1 MTSYCLKVLLR
12 MRNIVYKSRDSSS
25 HALCSFLGFPAAFP
39 SGFCSSPSVS
49 DSFEA
54 RFQSTRSTTDDATQ
68 SRDSEMATG
77 GGDQVWTWKKP
88 LPPSKATLRKVFENT
103 SDLSRLCNRLS
114 IPRDKRDVDSAVEYY
129 VQSTD
134 PMKMRKMIFRL
145 DMIGDT
151 VLADSLMEYAEPP
164 ADPSLNPHLLIP
176 VFTAISGDWGE
187 IDDYTTVPEARA
199 ALFREKFSDRDQ
211 VTAEAGKYYALY
223 HRDPSWKTL
232 SLWLCR
238 AGETKAVGIAKPHV
252 QTVTDPSLTPANI
265 LQVTRHVP
273 LWRSEDSY
281 DYLDMPESQ
290 HDEIVG
296 KFDDDEEAK
305 RELITT
311 WLAGHPCPTWEHVR
325 DLLKYGVGG
334 EEGERAAREVE
345 ETYLKMTPEKAKQIL
360 DAALQDG
367 SFPLG
372 FLKSMAV
379 GVARS
384 GKTLSKNHVFKIMCD
399 PNFSVSTGVCEAPI
413 LAFRQLTLELIKAL
427 PSAEGFELLKY
438 EDINQFLADVVRK
451 GLLKGRVAKV
461 VKEMVQAASEGS
473 SSSDRSEGVAASS
486 VGTGSG
492 DSAASTA
499 VVSAVCA
506 ASKART
512 EAEAKS
518 KVFLKAEEYDS
529 DDDEEEPLFKL
540 QMILF
545 RDSGGQPQF
554 HEVVAAFSHNVS
566 LVLVFIKLNERL
578 DALCTNAF
586 TDEEGKWFT
595 EQCPSLLTNEQMV
608 VQFVHTMMCK
618 PVAGS
623 EGMHTRFMVIGTHR
637 DLMHECDET
646 LEQKNERLA
655 SLFLPALEE
664 NLVMNGDDI
673 VFAVNAKNPDEN
685 DDKCFDLIR
694 EKVADL
700 SGALDVDT
708 PIAFLVLLNDVNK
721 YAEEQRKKV
730 VSMEEFQA
738 IAGRLKMERQSL
750 EAALVFF
757 NKMSVWMYVP
767 SVLPGAVFVDPQM
780 PLDSINRIVQYSFR
794 VGGGAIAGLAASE
807 CRLWKEGVVSSEMLK
822 GEEFR
827 GCFVRG
833 LFEAGDALKLF
844 EKLYIVAPLN
854 EREFVM
860 PAMLQTVAEK
870 DMERY
875 VPAPSEHVSP
885 LFLHFHMSRIAKGVF
900 CSTHT
905 CMRSKYGWTTAY
917 TIERKKKVPA
927 CLFRNAVRL
936 QHPTKAVE
944 ITLLHPLK
952 HFEVH
957 LDASQA
963 DLPIIC
969 PEIRDM
975 LMDAVDSAA
984 SAFRFKNSRASV
996 AFQCPC
1002 SPDDVHTATPNEAH
1016 SNLICTLTG
1025 KNIRGGLTPAQRVW
1039 LGSQTAPG
1047 ETSDCVCVSC
1057 VHSVV

>member
-1 MTSYCLKVLLR
+1 
-12 MRNIVYKSRDSSS
+12 
-25 HALCSFLGFPAAFP
+25 
-39 SGFCSSPSVS
+39 
-49 DSFEA
+49 
-54 RFQSTRSTTDDATQ
+54 
-68 SRDSEMATG
+68 
-77 GGDQVWTWKKP
+77 
-88 LPPSKATLRKVFENT
+88 
-103 SDLSRLCNRLS
+103 
-114 IPRDKRDVDSAVEYY
+114 
-129 VQSTD
+129 
-134 PMKMRKMIFRL
+134 
-145 DMIGDT
+145 
-151 VLADSLMEYAEPP
+151 
-164 ADPSLNPHLLIP
+164 
-176 VFTAISGDWGE
+176 
-187 IDDYTTVPEARA
+187 
-199 ALFREKFSDRDQ
+199 
-211 VTAEAGKYYALY
+211 
-223 HRDPSWKTL
+223 
-232 SLWLCR
+232 
-238 AGETKAVGIAKPHV
+238 
-252 QTVTDPSLTPANI
+252 
-265 LQVTRHVP
+265 
-273 LWRSEDSY
+273 
-281 DYLDMPESQ
+281 MPESQ

-325 DLLKYGVGG
+325 QLLEGGVGG

-384 GKTLSKNHVFKIMCD
+384 GKTLSKNHVFKIKCD
-399 PNFSVSTGVCEAPI
+399 PNCSVSTGVCEAPI

-438 EDINQFLADVVRK
+438 EDINQFLAYVVRK

-486 VGTGSG
+486 VGTQ
-492 DSAASTA
+492 ASTA
-499 VVSAVCA
+499 VVGAVCA
-506 ASKART
+506 ASKARV
-512 EAEAKS
+512 EAEAKARTKGS
-518 KVFLKAEEYDS
+518 GPK
-529 DDDEEEPLFKL
+529 EEPLFKL
-540 QMILF
+540 QIILF
-545 RDSGGQPQF
+545 LDSGGQPQF

-673 VFAVNAKNPDEN
+673 IFAVNAKNPDEN

-721 YAEEQRKKV
+721 YAEEQGKKV

-738 IAGRLKMERQSL
+738 IAGRLKMKRQSL

-757 NKMSVWMYVP
+757 NEMSVWMYVP

-794 VGGGAIAGLAASE
+794 VGGGAITGLAASE

-854 EREFVM
+854 EREFIM

-917 TIERKKKVPA
+917 TMVKSKKVPA

-936 QHPTKAVE
+936 QHPTKAVK
-944 ITLLHPLK
+944 ITLLHALK

-1002 SPDDVHTATPNEAH
+1002 SPDDVHTATPNEDF
-1016 SNLICTLTG
+1016 SMLICKMTED
-1025 KNIRGGLTPAQRVW
+1025 KIRGPLTPAQRVW
-1039 LGSQTAPG
+1039 LGPRTAPG
-1047 ETSDCVCVSC
+1047 TSSSSASVPVTLSSDPLCPSSTQKVLSLFSSSSSTTPSHQHLSAPPSRMVPQLVSSSRTGERDTTRSGDALRKEGSSTAEC
-1057 VHSVV
+1057 SSPQDGSLGEEDLVEITDQLMDLNQPEIYNLGLVLGLAHRRVVDLRENSRSNQAFLDAVVLHWLQRDDHVKEVSWAALVKALRHQRLGHTGIATSIAREYGTQL

>member
-1 MTSYCLKVLLR
+1 MPSLHPLYDEVLLKIA
-12 MRNIVYKSRDSSS
+12 IV
-25 HALCSFLGFPAAFP
+25 PA
-39 SGFCSSPSVS
+39 V
-49 DSFEA
+49 
-54 RFQSTRSTTDDATQ
+54 
-68 SRDSEMATG
+68 
-77 GGDQVWTWKKP
+77 
-88 LPPSKATLRKVFENT
+88 
-103 SDLSRLCNRLS
+103 
-114 IPRDKRDVDSAVEYY
+114 
-129 VQSTD
+129 
-134 PMKMRKMIFRL
+134 
-145 DMIGDT
+145 
-151 VLADSLMEYAEPP
+151 
-164 ADPSLNPHLLIP
+164 
-176 VFTAISGDWGE
+176 
-187 IDDYTTVPEARA
+187 
-199 ALFREKFSDRDQ
+199 
-211 VTAEAGKYYALY
+211 
-223 HRDPSWKTL
+223 
-232 SLWLCR
+232 
-238 AGETKAVGIAKPHV
+238 
-252 QTVTDPSLTPANI
+252 
-265 LQVTRHVP
+265 
-273 LWRSEDSY
+273 
-281 DYLDMPESQ
+281 
-290 HDEIVG
+290 
-296 KFDDDEEAK
+296 
-305 RELITT
+305 
-311 WLAGHPCPTWEHVR
+311 
-325 DLLKYGVGG
+325 
-334 EEGERAAREVE
+334 
-345 ETYLKMTPEKAKQIL
+345 TPEKAKQIL

-384 GKTLSKNHVFKIMCD
+384 GKTLSKNHVFKIKCD
-399 PNFSVSTGVCEAPI
+399 PNCSVSTGVCEAPI

-438 EDINQFLADVVRK
+438 EDINQFLAYVVRK

-499 VVSAVCA
+499 VVSAVCT
-506 ASKART
+506 ASKAR
-512 EAEAKS
+512 AR
-518 KVFLKAEEYDS
+518 LKLDS
-529 DDDEEEPLFKL
+529 EVVRKEEPLFKL
-540 QMILF
+540 QIILF
-545 RDSGGQPQF
+545 LDSGGQPQF

-655 SLFLPALEE
+655 SLFRPVPEE

-673 VFAVNAKNPDEN
+673 IFAVNAKNPDEN

-854 EREFVM
+854 EREFIM

-917 TIERKKKVPA
+917 TMVESKIVPA

-944 ITLLHPLK
+944 ITLLHALK

-1039 LGSQTAPG
+1039 LGPRTAPVAESATTSLSTSEPVSSLTDPPSPSSPSSRMA
-1047 ETSDCVCVSC
+1047 ETSRLRRWTQKVLSLVFILFLNYSFSPHLSAPPSRMGMFYTKFRTVNYYAAHCGSSDNDTWF
-1057 VHSVV
+1057 

>member
-1 MTSYCLKVLLR
+1 
-12 MRNIVYKSRDSSS
+12 
-25 HALCSFLGFPAAFP
+25 
-39 SGFCSSPSVS
+39 
-49 DSFEA
+49 
-54 RFQSTRSTTDDATQ
+54 
-68 SRDSEMATG
+68 
-77 GGDQVWTWKKP
+77 
-88 LPPSKATLRKVFENT
+88 
-103 SDLSRLCNRLS
+103 
-114 IPRDKRDVDSAVEYY
+114 
-129 VQSTD
+129 
-134 PMKMRKMIFRL
+134 
-145 DMIGDT
+145 
-151 VLADSLMEYAEPP
+151 
-164 ADPSLNPHLLIP
+164 
-176 VFTAISGDWGE
+176 
-187 IDDYTTVPEARA
+187 
-199 ALFREKFSDRDQ
+199 
-211 VTAEAGKYYALY
+211 
-223 HRDPSWKTL
+223 
-232 SLWLCR
+232 
-238 AGETKAVGIAKPHV
+238 
-252 QTVTDPSLTPANI
+252 
-265 LQVTRHVP
+265 
-273 LWRSEDSY
+273 
-281 DYLDMPESQ
+281 
-290 HDEIVG
+290 
-296 KFDDDEEAK
+296 
-305 RELITT
+305 
-311 WLAGHPCPTWEHVR
+311 
-325 DLLKYGVGG
+325 
-334 EEGERAAREVE
+334 
-345 ETYLKMTPEKAKQIL
+345 MTPEKAKQIL

-384 GKTLSKNHVFKIMCD
+384 GKTLSKNHVFKIKCD
-399 PNFSVSTGVCEAPI
+399 PNCSVSTGVCEAPI

-438 EDINQFLADVVRK
+438 EDINQFLAYVVRK

-499 VVSAVCA
+499 VVSAVCT
-506 ASKART
+506 ASKAR
-512 EAEAKS
+512 AR
-518 KVFLKAEEYDS
+518 LKLDS
-529 DDDEEEPLFKL
+529 EVVRKEEPLFKL
-540 QMILF
+540 QIILF
-545 RDSGGQPQF
+545 LDSGGQPQF

-655 SLFLPALEE
+655 SLFRPVPEE

-673 VFAVNAKNPDEN
+673 IFAVNAKNPDEN

-854 EREFVM
+854 EREFIM

-917 TIERKKKVPA
+917 TMVESKIVPA

-944 ITLLHPLK
+944 ITLLHALK

-1039 LGSQTAPG
+1039 LGPRTAPA
-1047 ETSDCVCVSC
+1047 ETSRLRRWTQKVLSLVFILFLNYSFSPHLSAPPSRMGMFYTKFRTVNYYAAHCGSSDNDTWF
-1057 VHSVV
+1057 

>member
-1 MTSYCLKVLLR
+1 
-12 MRNIVYKSRDSSS
+12 
-25 HALCSFLGFPAAFP
+25 
-39 SGFCSSPSVS
+39 
-49 DSFEA
+49 
-54 RFQSTRSTTDDATQ
+54 
-68 SRDSEMATG
+68 
-77 GGDQVWTWKKP
+77 
-88 LPPSKATLRKVFENT
+88 
-103 SDLSRLCNRLS
+103 
-114 IPRDKRDVDSAVEYY
+114 
-129 VQSTD
+129 
-134 PMKMRKMIFRL
+134 
-145 DMIGDT
+145 
-151 VLADSLMEYAEPP
+151 
-164 ADPSLNPHLLIP
+164 
-176 VFTAISGDWGE
+176 
-187 IDDYTTVPEARA
+187 
-199 ALFREKFSDRDQ
+199 
-211 VTAEAGKYYALY
+211 
-223 HRDPSWKTL
+223 
-232 SLWLCR
+232 
-238 AGETKAVGIAKPHV
+238 
-252 QTVTDPSLTPANI
+252 
-265 LQVTRHVP
+265 
-273 LWRSEDSY
+273 
-281 DYLDMPESQ
+281 
-290 HDEIVG
+290 
-296 KFDDDEEAK
+296 
-305 RELITT
+305 
-311 WLAGHPCPTWEHVR
+311 
-325 DLLKYGVGG
+325 
-334 EEGERAAREVE
+334 
-345 ETYLKMTPEKAKQIL
+345 MTPEKAKQIL

-384 GKTLSKNHVFKIMCD
+384 GKTLSKNHVFKIKCD
-399 PNFSVSTGVCEAPI
+399 PNCSVSTGVCEAPI

-438 EDINQFLADVVRK
+438 EDINQFLAYVVRK

-499 VVSAVCA
+499 VVSAVCT
-506 ASKART
+506 ASKAR
-512 EAEAKS
+512 AR
-518 KVFLKAEEYDS
+518 LKLDS
-529 DDDEEEPLFKL
+529 EVVRKEEPLFKL
-540 QMILF
+540 QIILF
-545 RDSGGQPQF
+545 LDSGGQPQF

-655 SLFLPALEE
+655 SLFRPVPEE

-673 VFAVNAKNPDEN
+673 IFAVNAKNPDEN

-854 EREFVM
+854 EREFIM

-917 TIERKKKVPA
+917 TMVESKIVPA

-944 ITLLHPLK
+944 ITLLHALK

-1039 LGSQTAPG
+1039 LGPRTAPVAESATTSLSTSEPVSSLTDPPSPSSPSSRMASQLPSG
-1047 ETSDCVCVSC
+1047 SVQTSAPPTNPATSADSSSSPSSTHLSSPPTRMTETSRLRRWTQKVLSLVFILFLNYSFSPHLSAPPSRMGMFYTKFRTVNYYAAHCGSSDNDTWF
-1057 VHSVV
+1057 